1 MIVITKAT
9 YSPIPLKFKILPE
22 KSYTNLG
29 IKFYSISPS
38 QGELFISNN
47 EKKAIK
53 NGNPVSE
60 VELSRHNS
68 QGSIYQNCIMMIRN
82 TRRVIL
88 LFFLDYF

>member
-38 QGELFISNN
+38 QSELFISNN
-47 EKKAIK
+47 EKNAIK
-53 NGNPVSE
+53 MVIQS
-60 VELSRHNS
+60 VRSD
-68 QGSIYQNCIMMIRN
+68 YQDIFHKRVY
-82 TRRVIL
+82 TRIVL
-88 LFFLDYF
+88 